1 MKRSHRAKRMER
13 HHARRRPAAL
23 NVVSLMDIFTIL
35 VFFLLVNTGDVQNL
49 PSTSAVELPESI
61 SEAKPRETVVVL
73 VTPDDI
79 LLEGRPI
86 AGVEAVM
93 AGDGLVI
100 EGLQQALLDQASR
113 SLVAT
118 EEEEEEG
125 LGEVTIMG
133 DRTLP
138 YDVLK
143 RVMATV
149 TEAGFSRVSL
159 AVLQQAESEA

>member
-100 EGLQQALLDQASR
+100 EGLQEALLDQASR
-113 SLVAT
+113 SLVAA
-118 EEEEEEG
+118 ESEEG

>member
-113 SLVAT
+113 SLVAA
-118 EEEEEEG
+118 EEDDG

>member
-1 MKRSHRAKRMER
+1 MER
-13 HHARRRPAAL
+13 HHARRSPAAL

-113 SLVAT
+113 SLVAADA
-118 EEEEEEG
+118 EEG

>member
-13 HHARRRPAAL
+13 HHARRSPAAL

-113 SLVAT
+113 SLVAADA
-118 EEEEEEG
+118 EEG
-125 LGEVTIMG
+125 LGDVTIMG

>member
-79 LLEGRPI
+79 LLEGRTI

-93 AGDGLVI
+93 AGDDLVI

-118 EEEEEEG
+118 EEEEEG

>member
-113 SLVAT
+113 SLVAA
-118 EEEEEEG
+118 EEDEG

>member
-1 MKRSHRAKRMER
+1 MER
-13 HHARRRPAAL
+13 HHGRNRPAAL

-35 VFFLLVNTGDVQNL
+35 VFFLLVNTGDVQQL
-49 PSTSAVELPESI
+49 PSTSALELPESI
-61 SEAKPRETVVVL
+61 SQAKPRETVIVL
-73 VTPDDI
+73 VTPEDI

-86 AGVEAVM
+86 AGLAEVM
-93 AGDGLVI
+93 AGNGLVI
-100 EGLQQALLDQASR
+100 EDLQQALLDQAAR
-113 SLVAT
+113 AILADDA
-118 EEEEEEG
+118 EED

-138 YDVLK
+138 YEVLK

>member
-79 LLEGRPI
+79 LLEGRTI

-93 AGDGLVI
+93 AGDDLVI

-113 SLVAT
+113 SLVT
-118 EEEEEEG
+118 EEEEEG